1 MAPQGSDPSEWE
13 PVIAARKEAYLA
25 VRAVLEQRRSGSD
38 AQPLEIAELEQIVGE
53 LYQNWFRADFPRT
66 ATRIIWDTIA
76 RAMSRSANDSSTPSG
91 A

>member
-25 VRAVLEQRRSGSD
+25 VRAVLEQRRSSSD
-38 AQPLEIAELEQIVGE
+38 AQPLKVAELEQIVGE

-66 ATRIIWDTIA
+66 ATRIMRDTIE
-76 RAMSRSANDSSTPSG
+76 RVKFRSANDSSLPSG